1 MSASLTVFI
10 VDDDAAVRDALALL
24 CDSDGL
30 PAETFDSAEA
40 FIAACRPEW
49 QGCIVLDVRMPAMSG
64 PELQDELSRRNISL
78 PIIFLTAHGDI
89 PTTVRAIKGGAV
101 DFLTKPIDGA
111 VLLQRIREAFGQ
123 SARTQEQ
130 KAANSSWRE
139 RFDALTERERE
150 VMALAAAGHPNK
162 EIARRL
168 GISHRTVEIH
178 RARVMRKLGAAN
190 LIELSRIAEACG
202 LSPPSEPSQR

>member
-1 MSASLTVFI
+1 MSAPFTVFI

-40 FIAACRPEW
+40 FLAACHADWR
-49 QGCIVLDVRMPAMSG
+49 GCIVLDVRMPDMKG
-64 PELQDELSRRNISL
+64 PELQDELARRNISL

-101 DFLTKPIDGA
+101 DFLTKPIDGS
-111 VLLQRIREAFGQ
+111 VLLQRIRETIEL
-123 SARTQEQ
+123 SVRMQE
-130 KAANSSWRE
+130 KAAVSHSLRE
-139 RFDALTERERE
+139 RLDALTERERE
-150 VMALAAAGHPNK
+150 VMALAATGHPNK

-178 RARVMRKLGAAN
+178 RARVMNKLGAAN

-202 LSPPSEPSQR
+202 LAPPAN